1 MDFVETVA
9 EINVPEYLMAILK
22 DLFFNGRSLDK
33 NIISDIIR
41 LMKNTFVRFFGKT
54 VYFRSLSES
63 DQMLLTMKNLPLLVH
78 YCLSRF
84 ETSDV
89 GFDQFY
95 WLLATYNPSISKL
108 YSNYFHY
115 SYFLCNVLKLISS
128 VSGLDEIN
136 ECNKVPLENI
146 LLRNGFIES
155 ETYFQIYKECS
166 WKIIQSLRG
175 CVTHPGLILH
185 LILFNTESW
194 TNDRVSKLLEK
205 QRIKVGNIVVHMQ
218 KWSSAIEF

>member
-1 MDFVETVA
+1 M
-9 EINVPEYLMAILK
+9 
-22 DLFFNGRSLDK
+22 SQ
-33 NIISDIIR
+33 NIS
-41 LMKNTFVRFFGKT
+41 
-54 VYFRSLSES
+54 
-63 DQMLLTMKNLPLLVH
+63 
-78 YCLSRF
+78 
-84 ETSDV
+84 
-89 GFDQFY
+89 
-95 WLLATYNPSISKL
+95 WL
-108 YSNYFHY
+108 YSRTY
-115 SYFLCNVLKLISS
+115 SSMEDLWTRTSFQISFVWWRILLYAFSEKLCTLEAYQNLTKCFLQWKTYRFLCTIAYPGLRQVMLDLINSIGYLLHTIHQS
-128 VSGLDEIN
+128 VSCIAIIFIILIIFAMFSNWSLLFSGLDEIN

>member
-1 MDFVETVA
+1 M
-9 EINVPEYLMAILK
+9 
-22 DLFFNGRSLDK
+22 SQ
-33 NIISDIIR
+33 NIS
-41 LMKNTFVRFFGKT
+41 
-54 VYFRSLSES
+54 
-63 DQMLLTMKNLPLLVH
+63 
-78 YCLSRF
+78 
-84 ETSDV
+84 
-89 GFDQFY
+89 
-95 WLLATYNPSISKL
+95 WL
-108 YSNYFHY
+108 YSRTYSSMEDLWTRTSFQISFVWWRILLYAFSEKLCTLEAYQNLTKCFLQWKTYRFLCTIAYPGLRQVMLDLINSIGYLLHTIHQSVSCIAITYFHY

-205 QRIKVGNIVVHMQ
+205 QRIKVGNIVVHM
-218 KWSSAIEF
+218 

>member
-1 MDFVETVA
+1 MPRNLSGFKKRKADDVDRPQSEPTPPETSLAIVTAPTDISDEQQRSKFSESILMDFVETVA

-95 WLLATYNPSISKL
+95 WLLATYNPAISKL

-115 SYFLCNVLKLISS
+115 SYYLCNVLKLISS
-128 VSGLDEIN
+128 V
-136 ECNKVPLENI
+136 
-146 LLRNGFIES
+146 
-155 ETYFQIYKECS
+155 
-166 WKIIQSLRG
+166 
-175 CVTHPGLILH
+175 
-185 LILFNTESW
+185 
-194 TNDRVSKLLEK
+194 
-205 QRIKVGNIVVHMQ
+205 
-218 KWSSAIEF
+218 